1 MNLMRSPW
9 SFLAVGA
16 PKRNLNPLVSGHAKP
31 ILVGQ
36 EEAELEKIGK
46 DQMSPKKRGPRR

>member
-1 MNLMRSPW
+1 MHEPD
-9 SFLAVGA
+9 AIT
-16 PKRNLNPLVSGHAKP
+16 LVFFGGRCPEEESKSTSERPRKAD
-31 ILVGQ
+31 LGQ

>member
-1 MNLMRSPW
+1 
-9 SFLAVGA
+9 
-16 PKRNLNPLVSGHAKP
+16 VSGHAKP

-46 DQMSPKKRGPRR
+46 DQMSHMEDGASDAPEKAQAASLAHAAFGSFR